1 MSTFIGQLIG
11 FAVIVFILVKW
22 VVPPVRSLMQKQQD
36 AIRTALAE
44 SAEAEQK
51 LADADAMHAKALADA
66 KAESA
71 KVTDEARSD
80 SERIAS
86 QLEEQGVT
94 DAERIKS
101 QGVQQ
106 VLLLRQQTIRQL
118 RQGLGAESVE
128 KAEELVR
135 QYVSDPKSQSTT
147 VDRFLDDL
155 DAMAPSPVVLE
166 AGATLNLR
174 AASREAL
181 AELVKT
187 FDQTAEGLDP
197 DGLTALAD
205 DLASVAKLLTD
216 EPLLNKHLADP
227 TDKTAPKVR
236 LAERLFDGKIGA
248 PALDLLK
255 NAVSQRWSAEA
266 NLVDAIEHVARLAL
280 LVRADKSDEGEA
292 VEELL
297 FRFGRVLDAESRLT
311 SVLSDFTTPAE
322 GRVGLLR
329 KVLDSSGDG
338 GVVNDTAAA
347 LLSQTVELLRGQRAD
362 EAVIDLAE
370 LAVAR
375 RGEVVA
381 QVTAAAELTAEQRT
395 RLAEVLGRIYS
406 HPVSIQLS
414 VDPEL
419 LGGLLIAVGDEVI
432 DGSISSRLT
441 AARSGLPD

>member
-11 FAVIVFILVKW
+11 FAVIVFILMKY
-22 VVPPVRSLMQKQQD
+22 VVPPIKGLMQKQQE
-36 AIRTALAE
+36 AVRAALEE
-44 SAEAEQK
+44 SAEAAKK

-66 KAESA
+66 KAQSE

-80 SERIAS
+80 SERIAA
-86 QLEEQGVT
+86 QLEEQAVA

-101 QGVQQ
+101 QGEQQ
-106 VLLLRQQTIRQL
+106 VHLLRQQTIRQL
-118 RQGLGAESVE
+118 RHGLGAESVA

-135 QYVSDPKSQSTT
+135 QYVSDPQQQSAT

-155 DAMAPSPVVLE
+155 NEMAPSPAVLE

-181 AELVKT
+181 SELVKK
-187 FDQTAEGLDP
+187 FDQTAEGLDAAA
-197 DGLTALAD
+197 LTTLAE
-205 DLASVAKLLTD
+205 DLAAVAGVLIG
-216 EPLLNKHLADP
+216 EPVLNKHLADP
-227 TDKTAPKVR
+227 TDNVAPKVA
-236 LAERLFDGKIGA
+236 LAEKLFDGKISA

-255 NAVSQRWSAEA
+255 EAAAQRWSAEA
-266 NLVDAIEHVARLAL
+266 NLVDAIEHLARLAL
-280 LVRADKSDEGEA
+280 LVRADKSDESEA
-292 VEELL
+292 VEDLL
-297 FRFGRVLDAESRLT
+297 FRFGRVLDSESRLT
-311 SVLSDFTTPAE
+311 SVLSDYTTPAE

-329 KVLDSSGDG
+329 KVLESSGD
-338 GVVNDTAAA
+338 VNDTAAA
-347 LLSQTVELLRGQRAD
+347 LLTQTIELLRGERAD
-362 EAVIDLAE
+362 SAVIDLAE

-381 QVTAAAELTAEQRT
+381 QVTAAAELSDQQRT
-395 RLAEVLGRIYS
+395 RLAEVLGRIYN

-414 VDPEL
+414 IDPEL